1 MPIETDQQYLER
13 VIEELRC
20 ENARLREHRRVAK
33 DVTLTGDE
41 VVILGDLWESLTFH
55 KLAHPAMTVLERVI
69 AQ

>member
-13 VIEELRC
+13 VIEELRY
-20 ENARLREHRRVAK
+20 ENARLNEMLAK
-33 DVTLTGDE
+33 DITLTEDE
-41 VVILGDLWESLTFH
+41 VAILGVLWESLTFH